1 MEEALV
7 SGIIPR
13 GNIISSLGDQGKLP
27 GGGDIYSR
35 T

>member
-7 SGIIPR
+7 SGIIQR
-13 GNIISSLGDQGKLP
+13 RNITSSLGDQGKLP
-27 GGGDIYSR
+27 GGDDIYSR